1 MLRAQM
7 YGCGAGLPR
16 ESARN
21 PPQSLRSPIVYLL
34 SRIASTG
41 EDMPDKQG
49 WPLKGEPGY
58 ETSARAKSN
67 AKNNAKNSAKVQKRA
82 REEATERISKM
93 PRRSEDVLSPEAA
106 FEVAKMIL
114 RKSANAIIPP
124 PILKVLAKAI
134 GIDELSQLDDGV
146 TLIEILTWAAASF
159 YVGYTARCL
168 PDEALRWLTT
178 RGLEVQDENGEWSN
192 TGARNRPVLT
202 WADGTCIT
210 MSNGVTRLG
219 FDYFEVYA
227 STLKINARAVEKA
240 LQVLNQALPLGIRL
254 WRCPDK
260 GSKFDKKID
269 GKLHKVYITVS
280 PHIGDMV
287 RKGEIM
293 INE

>member
-1 MLRAQM
+1 
-7 YGCGAGLPR
+7 
-16 ESARN
+16 
-21 PPQSLRSPIVYLL
+21 
-34 SRIASTG
+34 
-41 EDMPDKQG
+41 MPDKRG
-49 WPLKGEPGY
+49 RPLKGEPGY

-67 AKNNAKNSAKVQKRA
+67 AKNNAKRQVKGDPGYETSARAKSNAKSNAKNNAKNNAKVQKRA

-93 PRRSEDVLSPEAA
+93 PRRSEDVLTPEAA

-114 RKSANAIIPP
+114 RKSATAIIPP

-146 TLIEILTWAAASF
+146 TLNGILSLTAASF
-159 YVGYTARCL
+159 YVGYTGRCL

-202 WADGTCIT
+202 WADGTCIR
-210 MSNGVTRLG
+210 MSAAKTRLG

-269 GKLHKVYITVS
+269 GKLHKVFITVS

-287 RKGEIM
+287 HKGEIM

>member
-1 MLRAQM
+1 
-7 YGCGAGLPR
+7 
-16 ESARN
+16 
-21 PPQSLRSPIVYLL
+21 
-34 SRIASTG
+34 
-41 EDMPDKQG
+41 MPDKYG
-49 WPLKGEPGY
+49 RLRKGEPGY
-58 ETSARAKSN
+58 ETSAVAKNNAKNNPKNN
-67 AKNNAKNSAKVQKRA
+67 AKNNAKYNPKKNAKVQKRA

-93 PRRSEDVLSPEAA
+93 PRRSEDVLTTEAA

-114 RKSANAIIPP
+114 RKSATAIIPP

-146 TLIEILTWAAASF
+146 TLNGILTWAAASF

-168 PDEALRWLTT
+168 PDEALCWITE
-178 RGLEVQDENGEWSN
+178 RGSEKQDKNGEWIH
-192 TGARNRPVLT
+192 TGARTRPVLK
-202 WADGTCIT
+202 WADGTCIR
-210 MSNGVTRLG
+210 MSAAKTRLG

-227 STLKINARAVEKA
+227 STLKINARAVENA

-269 GKLHKVYITVS
+269 GKLHKVFITVS

>member
-1 MLRAQM
+1 
-7 YGCGAGLPR
+7 
-16 ESARN
+16 
-21 PPQSLRSPIVYLL
+21 
-34 SRIASTG
+34 
-41 EDMPDKQG
+41 MPDKRG
-49 WPLKGEPGY
+49 RPLKGEPGY

-67 AKNNAKNSAKVQKRA
+67 AKNNAKQPRKGDPGYETSARAKSNAKNNAKVQKRA

-114 RKSANAIIPP
+114 RKSATAIIPP
-124 PILKVLAKAI
+124 RILKVLAKAI
-134 GIDELSQLDDGV
+134 GIDKLSQLDDGV
-146 TLIEILTWAAASF
+146 TLNGILSRTAASF
-159 YVGYTARCL
+159 YVGYTRRCL
-168 PDEALRWLTT
+168 PDEALRWLTE
-178 RGLEVQDENGEWSN
+178 RGLEMQDENGEWSN

-202 WADGTCIT
+202 WADGTCIRMT
-210 MSNGVTRLG
+210 VAKTRLG

-227 STLKINARAVEKA
+227 STLKINARAVENA

-260 GSKFDKKID
+260 GSKFDKEID
-269 GKLHKVYITVS
+269 GNLHKVFITVS

-287 RKGEIM
+287 HKGEIM